1 MENEKC
7 SKPPTSGGSINEGTP
22 IAGWFTMENAM
33 NMDGLGVPLFQE
45 TSICLG
51 YSYTTNMKLLCS
63 WKAEQGP
70 KTDHLQEFYR
80 QSYQLF
86 HRIEDMPFHPL
97 HSSTG
102 WWFQP
107 LWKILVSWGYYS
119 QYMGKNMFQTT
130 NQSILMR
137 FELDQLQ
144 YGLIIT
150 DDVRPRDVWNDSKVH
165 MANLKY
171 ALSLAG
177 WFMYPAKLLRGWPRN
192 TSCVFFGILDLPS
205 CFFSYPHCMF
215 AGFSWLKHGQSWI
228 AWFFLGSGWYIFPLS
243 KDPSSWFTQV
253 ISTISPCVVGSIQS
267 LVDPGIPIFF

>member
-1 MENEKC
+1 
-7 SKPPTSGGSINEGTP
+7 
-22 IAGWFTMENAM
+22 
-33 NMDGLGVPLFQE
+33 
-45 TSICLG
+45 
-51 YSYTTNMKLLCS
+51 MKLLCS

-107 LWKILVSWGYYS
+107 LWKILVSWDYYS

-228 AWFFLGSGWYIFPLS
+228 AWFFLVWLVHIPFIKRPIQLVYSSHFNHIPMCCWFNPKFGGSRYPH
-243 KDPSSWFTQV
+243 
-253 ISTISPCVVGSIQS
+253 
-267 LVDPGIPIFF
+267 FFLRTHPVKC